1 MSLPQSVLD
10 TLNENARQ
18 AGVAAPGRGDD
29 LFKAGVLDS
38 FTLVDF
44 VSVIEEEC
52 GVKVPDAD
60 VKPENFRTVEAIE
73 SYVAARG
80 GRG

>member
-18 AGVAAPGRGDD
+18 AGAAPPAGGDD

-38 FTLVDF
+38 FTLIDLVA
-44 VSVIEEEC
+44 VIEEQC

-60 VKPENFRTVEAIE
+60 VKPENFRTIEAIE

-80 GRG
+80 GRS